1 MKSYLNLI
9 MQRRW
14 FALNSFFGIIQIEKQ
29 WNRSKSIGDIQLQ
42 QLLLP
47 TNFLDVEKLRIL
59 LNQIYEIPQS
69 LFLVT
74 ESGIIKAETLEKQLK
89 SGIFRFYVMS
99 DISFSVILQD
109 FENSGYSRFDKE
121 SNCSF
126 PVTWM
131 ALVQIYGFHLKSNY
145 SDPRFERFLVSILPA
160 QLMLSS
166 DTR

>member
-1 MKSYLNLI
+1 MVRTEQL
-9 MQRRW
+9 
-14 FALNSFFGIIQIEKQ
+14 FGITQIEKQ

-59 LNQIYEIPQS
+59 LHQIYEIPQS

-109 FENSGYSRFDKE
+109 FENSGCSRFDKD

-126 PVTWM
+126 PVTRM
-131 ALVQIYGFHLKSNY
+131 ALVQIYGFHPKSNY
-145 SDPRFERFLVSILPA
+145 SDPRFEQFLVSILPA